1 MPLYP
6 PFSWFHQPETMLSLW
21 YISVFCHAI
30 NQYRP
35 KLLFFFKKM
44 AGVYIQ
50 RLGLWD
56 ANDVYLDA
64 REIHMKNSKKMLLES
79 FRKNWKNTRMYI
91 LCWYLFVQILT

>member
-1 MPLYP
+1 
-6 PFSWFHQPETMLSLW
+6 
-21 YISVFCHAI
+21 
-30 NQYRP
+30 
-35 KLLFFFKKM
+35 M

-79 FRKNWKNTRMYI
+79 FRKNWKKYTHVYPMLIFICADFDIKNDHMWPTRKRENVISYFRKQYTTNI
-91 LCWYLFVQILT
+91 IVSFEHFVIFV